1 MSLDQ
6 LIICSQLHN
15 HQDLRATGTS
25 QCSLYLT
32 IRRER
37 HNAIPPPSF
46 PDAFNKIVKSLCSQQ
61 GMAKWTGGDSIGEG
75 TLVGDCAR
83 IKKV

>member
-1 MSLDQ
+1 MSLNQ

-15 HQDLRATGTS
+15 HQNLRATGTS

-32 IRRER
+32 RRRER

-46 PDAFNKIVKSLCSQQ
+46 PDAFNKIVKLLCPRH
-61 GMAKWTGGDSIGEG
+61 GMANGTGGGSIGED
-75 TLVGDCAR
+75 TLVGNCAR
-83 IKKV
+83 IKKD